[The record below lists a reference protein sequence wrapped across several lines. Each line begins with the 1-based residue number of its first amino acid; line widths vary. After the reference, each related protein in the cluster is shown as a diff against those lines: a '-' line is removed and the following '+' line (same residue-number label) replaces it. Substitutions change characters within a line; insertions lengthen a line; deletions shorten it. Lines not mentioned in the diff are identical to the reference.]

1 MKIRKSGVIQVI
13 ERERENDSNYDY
25 FFRFIIII
33 IIFDDDNSIRI
44 LYYKKILKDREKM
57 F

>member
-25 FFRFIIII
+25 FFRFIIIYYYYFRRRQFNPNI
-33 IIFDDDNSIRI
+33 IR
-44 LYYKKILKDREKM
+44 KILKDREKM